1 MKMRRNAESLGA
13 VHTHTHT
20 HTHTSDLEN
29 KNKER
34 NSKVIRKETVI
45 TAVVI
50 LVVIIIASSV
60 CAGLAFARN
69 EKAKV
74 QESGNDGKVMQSTQ
88 VAEAEPASQGE
99 QGGAQTETIIQ
110 TTQSAQ
116 TDAATQSEQ
125 GTQASELVDNENM
138 TVQTDAEGKKV
149 PVPRGYVGSQAAGE
163 NEISKGYVIYEGE
176 EPVTDTNVA
185 DAQKT
190 RNQYVWVPVPD
201 VSKMYG
207 TDSSGK
213 KWGKLYYF
221 ATSSSNANYDATT
234 GAYPNNWSET
244 NGVIRILDSTGYRE
258 PDVLTYQNYDSNSY
272 LKQYGL
278 GSMTKHDLLLEM
290 QKDFNNMINS
300 VKKYGGFY
308 IGRYETGDLN
318 QEFAVVR
325 KGNTNIAS
333 QTWYTMYK
341 KCKKLKGANKQVETG
356 MIFGSQWDRTL
367 MWLVESGNKSIAE
380 ICNDSTSWGNYR
392 NATFTYT
399 NTSGGTSTKSNGS
412 QTRIPT
418 GSADYTKANN
428 IYDLAGNVYDWTLEA
443 CDTYLRVCR
452 GVNFV
457 NDGGYPANDRSYYV
471 PYNSVNVSR
480 C

>member
-69 EKAKV
+69 EEADV
-74 QESGNDGKVMQSTQ
+74 Q
-88 VAEAEPASQGE
+88 A
-99 QGGAQTETIIQ
+99 
-110 TTQSAQ
+110 
-116 TDAATQSEQ
+116 DAVTQSEQ

-138 TVQTDAEGKKV
+138 TVQTDASGDKI
-149 PVPRGYVGSQAAGE
+149 PVPRGYVGSQAKGE

-213 KWGKLYYF
+213 KWGKLYNF

-244 NGVIRILDSTGYRE
+244 NGVMRISSSTNYRE
-258 PDVLTYQNYDSNSY
+258 PDVLSSRDDNRY

-308 IGRYETGDLN
+308 IGRYETGNLSQDI
-318 QEFAVVR
+318 AVVQ
-325 KGNTNIAS
+325 KGNTDINY
-333 QTWYTMYK
+333 QTWYAMYK

-380 ICNDSTSWGNYR
+380 ICDDSTSWGNYS

-399 NTSGGTSTKSNGS
+399 NSSGGTSTKNQNSG
-412 QTRIPT
+412 TRIPT

-428 IYDLAGNVYDWTLEA
+428 IYDLAGNVLDWTLEA
-443 CDTYLRVCR
+443 YRTNYRVFR
-452 GVNFV
+452 
-457 NDGGYPANDRSYYV
+457 GGYCSHSGVSEPAGYRDGYY
-471 PYNSVNVSR
+471 PYTSNNIRR

>member
-1 MKMRRNAESLGA
+1 M
-13 VHTHTHT
+13 
-20 HTHTSDLEN
+20 
-29 KNKER
+29 
-34 NSKVIRKETVI
+34 
-45 TAVVI
+45 
-50 LVVIIIASSV
+50 VIIIASSV

-69 EKAKV
+69 EEADV
-74 QESGNDGKVMQSTQ
+74 Q
-88 VAEAEPASQGE
+88 A
-99 QGGAQTETIIQ
+99 
-110 TTQSAQ
+110 
-116 TDAATQSEQ
+116 DAATQSEQ
-125 GTQASELVDNENM
+125 STQASELVDNENM
-138 TVQTDAEGKKV
+138 TVQTDASGDKI

-163 NEISKGYVIYEGE
+163 NGIDTGYVIYEGE
-176 EPVTDTNVA
+176 EPVTDANVA

-201 VSKMYG
+201 VNKMYG

-213 KWGKLYYF
+213 KWGKLYNF

-244 NGVIRILDSTGYRE
+244 NGVMSITRTSGSNSYRE
-258 PDVLTYQNYDSNSY
+258 PDILTDYDDNRY

-278 GSMTKHDLLLEM
+278 GSMTRHDLLLEM

-325 KGNTNIAS
+325 KGNTNINNH
-333 QTWYTMYK
+333 TWYTMYK

-380 ICNDSTSWGNYR
+380 ICSDSTSWGNYWNNSEPGAGSR
-392 NATFTYT
+392 QATGYSETW
-399 NTSGGTSTKSNGS
+399 
-412 QTRIPT
+412 
-418 GSADYTKANN
+418 KANN
-428 IYDLAGNVYDWTLEA
+428 IYDLAGNVYEWTLEA
-443 CDTYLRVCR
+443 SGTISRAGR
-452 GVNFV
+452 
-457 NDGGYPANDRSYYV
+457 GGYCNFGGDNYPADYRDHNDFRTYIRLQV
-471 PYNSVNVSR
+471 CTLDVKLNFENTLA
-480 C
+480 CFQNL

>member
-1 MKMRRNAESLGA
+1 M
-13 VHTHTHT
+13 
-20 HTHTSDLEN
+20 
-29 KNKER
+29 
-34 NSKVIRKETVI
+34 
-45 TAVVI
+45 
-50 LVVIIIASSV
+50 VIIIASSV

-74 QESGNDGKVMQSTQ
+74 QESAKDGEVMQSTQ

-99 QGGAQTETIIQ
+99 QGAQTETIIQ
-110 TTQSAQ
+110 TTQNTQA
-116 TDAATQSEQ
+116 DAATQSEQ

-138 TVQTDAEGKKV
+138 TVQTDASGDKI
-149 PVPRGYVGSQAAGE
+149 PVPRGYVGSQATGE
-163 NEISKGYVIYEGE
+163 NEIDTGYVIYEGE
-176 EPVTDTNVA
+176 DPVTDTNVA

-213 KWGKLYYF
+213 KWGKLYNF

-244 NGVIRILDSTGYRE
+244 NGVMRILNSTDYRE
-258 PDVLTYQNYDSNSY
+258 PDVLSSRDDNRY

-278 GSMTKHDLLLEM
+278 GSMTRHDLLLEM

-308 IGRYETGDLN
+308 IGRYETGNLSQDI
-318 QEFAVVR
+318 AVVQ
-325 KGNTNIAS
+325 KGNTDINY
-333 QTWYTMYK
+333 QTWYAMYK

-367 MWLVESGNKSIAE
+367 TWLIESGSKSIAE
-380 ICNDSTSWGNYR
+380 ICDDSTGWGNYY

-399 NTSGGTSTKSNGS
+399 NTSGGTSTKRQNSG
-412 QTRIPT
+412 TLIPT

-428 IYDLAGNVYDWTLEA
+428 IYDLAGNVLDWTLEA
-443 CDTYLRVCR
+443 YDTLGRVCR
-452 GVNFV
+452 GGNCGYIG
-457 NDGGYPANDRSYYV
+457 DGRPAYDRFNYGPNLSN
-471 PYNSVNVSR
+471 YNRR

>member
-1 MKMRRNAESLGA
+1 M
-13 VHTHTHT
+13 
-20 HTHTSDLEN
+20 
-29 KNKER
+29 
-34 NSKVIRKETVI
+34 
-45 TAVVI
+45 
-50 LVVIIIASSV
+50 VIIIASYV

-69 EKAKV
+69 EKNDV
-74 QESGNDGKVMQSTQ
+74 Q
-88 VAEAEPASQGE
+88 AEA
-99 QGGAQTETIIQ
+99 T
-110 TTQSAQ
+110 
-116 TDAATQSEQ
+116 TQSEQ
-125 GTQASELVDNENM
+125 GAQARELVDNENM
-138 TVQTDAEGKKV
+138 TVQTDASGDKI

-163 NEISKGYVIYEGE
+163 NEIDTGYVIYEGE
-176 EPVTDTNVA
+176 DPVTDANVA

-213 KWGKLYYF
+213 KWGKLYNF

-244 NGVIRILDSTGYRE
+244 NGVMRISSSTGYRE
-258 PDVLTYQNYDSNSY
+258 PDILTYKNYDSNSY

-278 GSMTKHDLLLEM
+278 GSMTRHDLLLEM

-325 KGNTNIAS
+325 KGNTNIGD

-356 MIFGSQWDRTL
+356 MIWGSQWDRTL

-380 ICNDSTSWGNYR
+380 ICDDSTSWGNY
-392 NATFTYT
+392 
-399 NTSGGTSTKSNGS
+399 SNNSEPGAGS
-412 QTRIPT
+412 RRPT
-418 GSADYTKANN
+418 GYSETWKANN
-428 IYDLAGNVYDWTLEA
+428 IYDLAGNVRDWTLEA
-443 CDTYLRVCR
+443 DGTSYRLTV
-452 GVNFV
+452 GVV
-457 NDGGYPANDRSYYV
+457 TTTTAAAIQRTTATASIDL
-471 PYNSVNVSR
+471 
-480 C
+480 

>member
-1 MKMRRNAESLGA
+1 
-13 VHTHTHT
+13 
-20 HTHTSDLEN
+20 
-29 KNKER
+29 
-34 NSKVIRKETVI
+34 
-45 TAVVI
+45 
-50 LVVIIIASSV
+50 
-60 CAGLAFARN
+60 
-69 EKAKV
+69 
-74 QESGNDGKVMQSTQ
+74 MQSTQ
-88 VAEAEPASQGE
+88 VAEAEPASQSE
-99 QGGAQTETIIQ
+99 QGAQTETIIQ

-116 TDAATQSEQ
+116 ADAATQSEQ

-138 TVQTDAEGKKV
+138 TVQTDASGDKI

-163 NEISKGYVIYEGE
+163 NEIDTGYVIYEGE
-176 EPVTDTNVA
+176 EPVTDANVSE
-185 DAQKT
+185 AQKT

-201 VSKMYG
+201 VNKMYG

-213 KWGKLYYF
+213 KLGKLYNF

-244 NGVIRILDSTGYRE
+244 NGVMRISSSTGYRE
-258 PDVLTYQNYDSNSY
+258 PDISTDYDDNRY

-278 GSMTKHDLLLEM
+278 GSMTRHDLLLEM

-333 QTWYTMYK
+333 QRWYTMYK

-356 MIFGSQWDRTL
+356 MIWGSQWDRTL
-367 MWLVESGNKSIAE
+367 IWLVESKSKSIAE
-380 ICNDSTSWGNYR
+380 ICNDSTSWGNYY

-399 NTSGGTSTKSNGS
+399 NSSGGTSTKSQNRS
-412 QTRIPT
+412 TVIPT

-428 IYDLAGNVYDWTLEA
+428 IYDLAGNVLDWTLEA
-443 CDTYLRVCR
+443 YGTYGRVLRGGVCSGYG
-452 GVNFV
+452 GVN
-457 NDGGYPANDRSYYV
+457 PANYRYV
-471 PYNSVNVSR
+471 VYPTSSDFR
-480 C
+480 CGCRCVLYIR

>member
-1 MKMRRNAESLGA
+1 M
-13 VHTHTHT
+13 
-20 HTHTSDLEN
+20 
-29 KNKER
+29 
-34 NSKVIRKETVI
+34 
-45 TAVVI
+45 
-50 LVVIIIASSV
+50 VIIIASYV

-69 EKAKV
+69 EKNDV
-74 QESGNDGKVMQSTQ
+74 Q
-88 VAEAEPASQGE
+88 AEA
-99 QGGAQTETIIQ
+99 T
-110 TTQSAQ
+110 
-116 TDAATQSEQ
+116 TQSEQ
-125 GTQASELVDNENM
+125 GAQARELVDNENM
-138 TVQTDAEGKKV
+138 TVQTDASGDKI

-163 NEISKGYVIYEGE
+163 NEIDTGYVIYEGE
-176 EPVTDTNVA
+176 DPVTDANVA

-213 KWGKLYYF
+213 KWGKLYNF

-244 NGVIRILDSTGYRE
+244 NGVMRISSSTGYRE
-258 PDVLTYQNYDSNSY
+258 PDILTYKNYDSNSY

-278 GSMTKHDLLLEM
+278 GSMTRHDLLLEM

-325 KGNTNIAS
+325 KGNTNIGD

-356 MIFGSQWDRTL
+356 MIWGSQWDRTL

-380 ICNDSTSWGNYR
+380 ICDDSTSWGNY
-392 NATFTYT
+392 
-399 NTSGGTSTKSNGS
+399 SNNSEPGAGS
-412 QTRIPT
+412 RRPT
-418 GSADYTKANN
+418 GYSETWKANN
-428 IYDLAGNVYDWTLEA
+428 IYDLAGNVRDWTLEA
-443 CDTYLRVCR
+443 DGTSYRAYR
-452 GVNFV
+452 GGSYYDYGGGNTAYYRYGVNPTYS
-457 NDGGYPANDRSYYV
+457 NY
-471 PYNSVNVSR
+471 SVRLQVCTLDVKLNFENTLA
-480 C
+480 CFQNL

>member
-1 MKMRRNAESLGA
+1 M
-13 VHTHTHT
+13 
-20 HTHTSDLEN
+20 
-29 KNKER
+29 
-34 NSKVIRKETVI
+34 RKETVI

-74 QESGNDGKVMQSTQ
+74 QESAKDGEVMQSTQ

-99 QGGAQTETIIQ
+99 QGAQTETIIQ
-110 TTQSAQ
+110 TTTQNAQ
-116 TDAATQSEQ
+116 ADAATQSEQ

-149 PVPRGYVGSQAAGE
+149 PVPRGYVGSQAKGE

-176 EPVTDTNVA
+176 DPVTDTNVA

-201 VSKMYG
+201 VNKMYG

-213 KWGKLYYF
+213 KWGKLYSF
-221 ATSSSNANYDATT
+221 STSSTGSNYDATT
-234 GAYPNNWSET
+234 GAYPCNWSEDI
-244 NGVIRILDSTGYRE
+244 NGVMRISDSTYGYRE
-258 PDVLTYQNYDSNSY
+258 PDVLSSSDDNRY

-308 IGRYETGDLN
+308 IGRYETGNLSRDIP
-318 QEFAVVR
+318 VVQ
-325 KGNTNIAS
+325 KGNTDIAS
-333 QTWYTMYK
+333 QTWYAMYK
-341 KCKKLKGANKQVETG
+341 KSKKLKGANKQVETG
-356 MIFGSQWDRTL
+356 MIWGSQWDRTL
-367 MWLVESGNKSIAE
+367 MWLVESKSKSIAE
-380 ICNDSTSWGNYR
+380 ICDDSTSWGNYS

-399 NTSGGTSTKSNGS
+399 NSSGGTSTKSNGS
-412 QTRIPT
+412 QIRIPT

-443 CDTYLRVCR
+443 YTYYRGYRGGELRR
-452 GVNFV
+452 LRQRLSSER
-457 NDGGYPANDRSYYV
+457 PIQLQRSEQ
-471 PYNSVNVSR
+471 
-480 C
+480 